1 MAREI
6 AGHRGAVAMM
16 TTVEIN
22 DRIDPLAAEWE
33 RLAQHLEASPFLR
46 PGWADAWWRA
56 FGVGRLQILAAYQNG
71 NLAGVLPLRR
81 YRGVLSSITN
91 HHSPLFDLLAANGT
105 AAQALSHALFSQK
118 PRRIDLSLLPTSDVG
133 VSSVHAAAEAAGYR
147 VFADSMHRSPYVVVN
162 ETSWDAYQSGL
173 SKNLRQDLRRR
184 KRQLEQEGRLTLEV
198 CDGTERLDGLLEE
211 GFSIEG
217 SGWKEAEGTSI
228 NAHPATRRF
237 YTETARWAAEGGF
250 LRLAF
255 LRLDG
260 RPLAFDLCL
269 ECHKIHYLIKTG
281 FDPAYRKLSPGKLLR
296 HLMLARAFS
305 EGLAIYDMGGLV
317 EPYKQKYTDMNR
329 ELQWLSMFAPTPLG
343 FLDRKAFEYGRPAY
357 ERAKGLA
364 HSILGER
371 GFRLLKRGRAVTSAR
386 LGR

>member
-1 MAREI
+1 MARET
-6 AGHRGAVAMM
+6 AGYRGAVEMM

-22 DRIDPLAAEWE
+22 DRIDPLEAEWE
-33 RLAQHLEASPFLR
+33 RLAQHLQASPFLR

-56 FGVGRLQILAAYQNG
+56 FGAGRLQILAAYQNG

-81 YRGVLSSITN
+81 YRGVLSSTTN
-91 HHSPLFDLLAANGT
+91 DHSPLFGVLAANGT
-105 AAQALSHALFSQK
+105 AADALARALFSQK
-118 PRRIDLSLLPTSDVG
+118 PRRIDLSLLPSSDVG
-133 VSSVHAAAEAAGYR
+133 VSLVHTAAGAAGYR
-147 VFADSMHRSPYVVVN
+147 VIADSMHRSPYVVVN

-173 SKNLRQDLRRR
+173 SKNLRQDVRRR
-184 KRQLEQEGRLTLEV
+184 ERQLEQAGRLTLEV
-198 CDGTERLDGLLEE
+198 CDGTKRLDELLEE

-260 RPLAFDLCL
+260 QPLAFDFCL
-269 ECHKIHYLIKTG
+269 ESHKIHYLIKTG
-281 FDPAYRKLSPGKLLR
+281 YDPAYAKFSPGKILR
-296 HLMLARAFS
+296 HLMIARAFS
-305 EGLAIYDMGGLV
+305 EGLAVYDMGGV
-317 EPYKQKYTDMNR
+317 AEPYKQRYTDRHR
-329 ELQWLSMFAPTPLG
+329 ELWSLRMFAPTPLG
-343 FLDRKAFEYGRPAY
+343 FLDRKAFEYGHPAY

-364 HSILGER
+364 RSTLGES
-371 GFRLLKRGRAVTSAR
+371 GFRLLKRGRQWFNA
-386 LGR
+386 